1 MAAVDVAAR
10 RFRSSKRP
18 ALRLGPV
25 SVSVT
30 ETCPVSDTGRGRKR
44 RIGGYARSVEKT
56 LPYGWYTDPEI
67 LRLER
72 ERILLPAWQYVGHT
86 GQLARPG
93 YFAAAAGGTP
103 IVVTRDRD
111 ANLRAFL
118 NVCRHRGHVLA
129 DGEQGRETLQCPY
142 HAWTYDLDG
151 RLRKAPRSEE
161 EQDFPQDELGLVPV
175 AVDTWG
181 PFVFANTGPE
191 PEPLVRALGSL
202 PAQVAELGLE
212 VDSLVH
218 HSRWQ
223 AEIAANWKIV
233 SENFLEC
240 YHCQVA
246 HPAFSELVD
255 TSPDA
260 YVLSTDGR
268 LSTQH
273 GPLRTVTPADELP
286 RAQFHFLWPNLGIN
300 IFPGR
305 PNVSIGPIVPL
316 APDRTYRFLDYFFGP
331 DVEPAW
337 IDDLLAFDDQV
348 GREDRALVEGVQR
361 GVACRGLDDG
371 VLMSESEQLIAHF
384 QALTAAALR
393 R

>member
-1 MAAVDVAAR
+1 
-10 RFRSSKRP
+10 
-18 ALRLGPV
+18 
-25 SVSVT
+25 
-30 ETCPVSDTGRGRKR
+30 
-44 RIGGYARSVEKT
+44 
-56 LPYGWYTDPEI
+56 
-67 LRLER
+67 
-72 ERILLPAWQYVGHT
+72 
-86 GQLARPG
+86 
-93 YFAAAAGGTP
+93 
-103 IVVTRDRD
+103 
-111 ANLRAFL
+111 
-118 NVCRHRGHVLA
+118 
-129 DGEQGRETLQCPY
+129 
-142 HAWTYDLDG
+142 
-151 RLRKAPRSEE
+151 
-161 EQDFPQDELGLVPV
+161 
-175 AVDTWG
+175 
-181 PFVFANTGPE
+181 
-191 PEPLVRALGSL
+191 
-202 PAQVAELGLE
+202 
-212 VDSLVH
+212 
-218 HSRWQ
+218 
-223 AEIAANWKIV
+223 V